1 MVTNINLVSPEG
13 ERRNN
18 FSGRLSLILSL
29 VLLVLV
35 GGAYLFIR
43 VMASNYNQKQTELSQ
58 EILLEKEK
66 IAGPEYE
73 ALADF
78 QQRINFL
85 DKIIDDHIV
94 FDFYLRSLSK
104 YVLPEVRLSNFG
116 WSYEGDTVNMA
127 GTAPNFDVLS
137 KELILL
143 RNCPFVQ
150 SLSFKNANET
160 LGTESSPGGVSFS
173 LTLALNKNMLKK

>member
-1 MVTNINLVSPEG
+1 M
-13 ERRNN
+13 
-18 FSGRLSLILSL
+18 SLILSL
-29 VLLVLV
+29 VLLILV
-35 GGAYLFIR
+35 AGTYFLIR
-43 VMASNYNQKQTELSQ
+43 VLGSNYSQKQMELSS

-78 QQRINFL
+78 QQRIYSL

-94 FDFYLRSLSK
+94 FDSYLRSFSK

-116 WSYEGDTVNMA
+116 WNREGDIVNIT

-137 KELILL
+137 KELTLL

-150 SLSFKNANET
+150 SLSFKNASET
-160 LGTESSPGGVSFS
+160 LGTESGTVGVNFN
-173 LTLALNKNMLKK
+173 LTLTLDKNLL